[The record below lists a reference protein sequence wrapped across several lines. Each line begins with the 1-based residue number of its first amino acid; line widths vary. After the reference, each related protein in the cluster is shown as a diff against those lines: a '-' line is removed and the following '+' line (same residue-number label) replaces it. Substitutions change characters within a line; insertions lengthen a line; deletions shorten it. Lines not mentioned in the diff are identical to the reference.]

1 MGWKREKLTANRH
14 GRALRGGVEMSF
26 VLIRVMEIQVYPF
39 IQTQTIHKMG
49 VADCVK
55 IIL

>member
-1 MGWKREKLTANRH
+1 MAELC
-14 GRALRGGVEMSF
+14 GGVEMSY

-39 IQTQTIHKMG
+39 LQTQTIHKMG

>member
-1 MGWKREKLTANRH
+1 MEAGEVDCKQAWQSFA
-14 GRALRGGVEMSF
+14 GGVEMSY

-39 IQTQTIHKMG
+39 LQTQTIHKMG